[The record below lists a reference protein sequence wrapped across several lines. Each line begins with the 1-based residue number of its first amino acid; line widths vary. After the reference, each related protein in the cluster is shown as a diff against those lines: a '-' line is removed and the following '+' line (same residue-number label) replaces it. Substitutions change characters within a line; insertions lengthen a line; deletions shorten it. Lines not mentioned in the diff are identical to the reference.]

1 MQHVLLIGLNHNT
14 APIEVRETVSF
25 SKDQLPAALSQLNEF
40 AKEAVIVSTCN
51 RTEIYTVTDDITE
64 TSNLVRSFLAEFH
77 DVSRGEI
84 SPYLYELTDTEAVRH
99 VLNVTSGM
107 DSLVLGEPQIL
118 GQVRDAYT
126 AAVEARS
133 ARIGLSKLFHK
144 ALRVGK
150 RARRET
156 DIGRHA
162 MSVSYVCVELVRKEL
177 GELRDHSALLVG
189 VGDAGKLACQALAKA
204 GIGQINVT
212 NRTYER
218 AQDLADKL
226 GGVALPFEQLNEAM
240 SQASIIITATG
251 SSSHVINAASV
262 REAVEQRGGEP
273 LVLMDIAVPRDV
285 EPEVGSIPSV
295 SLFDI
300 DDLKAV
306 SISNREQREAEA
318 EKVEEIIDVEI
329 SEFSG
334 WWASLPA
341 ETTIAA
347 LHGQAEDLRQR
358 ELARFLRAE
367 NRLTDQQ
374 QIILEEMSRSLV
386 KKLLHY
392 PCASLRGDGQPTD
405 VDTVG
410 RLFKLASSDVER

>member
-1 MQHVLLIGLNHNT
+1 MQHVLLIGLNHNR

-251 SSSHVINAASV
+251 SSMPLPSARQWSNATASRWCSWTSRCPGTSSPRSVAFRASV
-262 REAVEQRGGEP
+262 CSTSMTSRPCRFRTAN
-273 LVLMDIAVPRDV
+273 
-285 EPEVGSIPSV
+285 S
-295 SLFDI
+295 
-300 DDLKAV
+300 
-306 SISNREQREAEA
+306 
-318 EKVEEIIDVEI
+318 
-329 SEFSG
+329 
-334 WWASLPA
+334 
-341 ETTIAA
+341 
-347 LHGQAEDLRQR
+347 
-358 ELARFLRAE
+358 ARRKPKKS
-367 NRLTDQQ
+367 RKSS
-374 QIILEEMSRSLV
+374 MSRSLSS
-386 KKLLHY
+386 
-392 PCASLRGDGQPTD
+392 PDGGHRCLQ
-405 VDTVG
+405 
-410 RLFKLASSDVER
+410 RRR